1 MSYQGPKLDDQVFRS
16 QWLVA
21 MDRDGTIVP
30 YAERPEEATVEPA
43 LLKLINDM
51 AAQPGVHVAVV
62 SARSVA
68 QLRGDFG
75 DSKVILAGNYG
86 MEIRFPDGT
95 DIIQKR
101 ATAAVPALKQVRD
114 ELAAIIEHG
123 AILEDHGYT
132 LCLHWHMVHADQLD
146 VVHDAVAAAAA
157 RHGSLEFTRL
167 PTSYEVAPTFAWN
180 KGDAIGSI
188 DEILPM
194 SSGKRFHLFAGDS
207 AADEPGFRWVNEH
220 GGLSIKIG
228 VTSDSEAQFQMQSPS
243 DLHGYLRK
251 LFATRASLLALHK

>member
-1 MSYQGPKLDDQVFRS
+1 MSYQVPQLDAQVFRS

-43 LLKLINDM
+43 LFALINDM
-51 AAQPGVHVAVV
+51 AAQPGVHVAIV

-95 DIIQKR
+95 DIIQEE
-101 ATAAVPALKQVRD
+101 ATKAVPALKQVRD
-114 ELAAIIEHG
+114 ELAATIEHG

-146 VVHDAVAAAAA
+146 IIHEAVAAAAT
-157 RHGSLEFTRL
+157 RHGNLEFTRL
-167 PTSYEVAPTFAWN
+167 PTSYEVAPTFNWD
-180 KGDAIGSI
+180 KGDAIKSI
-188 DEILPM
+188 NDMLPKTN
-194 SSGKRFHLFAGDS
+194 SNRFHLFAGDS
-207 AADEPGFRWVNEH
+207 AADEPGFRFVNRQ
-220 GGLSIKIG
+220 GGLSIKVG
-228 VTSDSEAQFQMQSPS
+228 VTSDSVAQYQMPSPT
-243 DLHGYLRK
+243 DLHAYLRE
-251 LFATRASLLALHK
+251 LFARRANHLVRR